1 MKVDVKYILF
11 AATLSMGLF
20 TSCTSSEEECKLP
33 QSCHGLNMTELPQRW
48 DEAIPL
54 GNGLTGGLL
63 WQKDGKLRLAIDRA
77 DLWDLRPVEA
87 FKSPDHTYRF
97 ICDQVIHKKDMRPV
111 YALIDDRTANDPAP
125 TKIPAGALEFD
136 IHKLGKVKEV
146 ALDLATAVCTILWE
160 NGVQARFF
168 IPAEGNGGRFR
179 FVNLPD
185 TLSPELLAPLYQG
198 RVTESDHQPGVND
211 LAALGYQSGTIT
223 SPAPGRLLYR
233 QQAWGDVSYEIGLQW
248 EQPHTGVLEGGYYV
262 TSKGTWY
269 SGDTGRAD
277 HLNISF

>member
-136 IHKLGKVKEV
+136 IHKLGKGSGAGFGNCGMYYSLGEWC
-146 ALDLATAVCTILWE
+146 ASS
-160 NGVQARFF
+160 FF
-168 IPAEGNGGRFR
+168 YSCGGKRGAFP
-179 FVNLPD
+179 FCK
-185 TLSPELLAPLYQG
+185 SA
-198 RVTESDHQPGVND
+198 
-211 LAALGYQSGTIT
+211 GY
-223 SPAPGRLLYR
+223 
-233 QQAWGDVSYEIGLQW
+233 
-248 EQPHTGVLEGGYYV
+248 
-262 TSKGTWY
+262 
-269 SGDTGRAD
+269 
-277 HLNISF
+277 SFS

>member
-1 MKVDVKYILF
+1 MRVDVKYILF

-97 ICDQVIHKKDMRPV
+97 ICDQVIRKKDMRPV

-136 IHKLGKVKEV
+136 IHRLGKVKEV

-233 QQAWGDVSYEIGLQW
+233 QQAWGDVS
-248 EQPHTGVLEGGYYV
+248 
-262 TSKGTWY
+262 
-269 SGDTGRAD
+269 
-277 HLNISF
+277 

>member
-136 IHKLGKVKEV
+136 IHKFLLCFFIICIRRKFPDLGKVC
-146 ALDLATAVCTILWE
+146 D
-160 NGVQARFF
+160 
-168 IPAEGNGGRFR
+168 PAFSHMRCYP
-179 FVNLPD
+179 V
-185 TLSPELLAPLYQG
+185 SQK
-198 RVTESDHQPGVND
+198 RV
-211 LAALGYQSGTIT
+211 
-223 SPAPGRLLYR
+223 RMC
-233 QQAWGDVSYEIGLQW
+233 
-248 EQPHTGVLEGGYYV
+248 
-262 TSKGTWY
+262 
-269 SGDTGRAD
+269 
-277 HLNISF
+277 

>member
-185 TLSPELLAPLYQG
+185 TLSPCLLY
-198 RVTESDHQPGVND
+198 
-211 LAALGYQSGTIT
+211 T
-223 SPAPGRLLYR
+223 SPSPR
-233 QQAWGDVSYEIGLQW
+233 
-248 EQPHTGVLEGGYYV
+248 
-262 TSKGTWY
+262 
-269 SGDTGRAD
+269 DTR
-277 HLNISF
+277 

>member
-146 ALDLATAVCTILWE
+146 ALDLATA
-160 NGVQARFF
+160 A
-168 IPAEGNGGRFR
+168 
-179 FVNLPD
+179 
-185 TLSPELLAPLYQG
+185 
-198 RVTESDHQPGVND
+198 
-211 LAALGYQSGTIT
+211 
-223 SPAPGRLLYR
+223 
-233 QQAWGDVSYEIGLQW
+233 VSY
-248 EQPHTGVLEGGYYV
+248 T
-262 TSKGTWY
+262 
-269 SGDTGRAD
+269 
-277 HLNISF
+277 HLTLPTIA